1 MQSNKRIM
9 KSGDANFKKC
19 SKLIPKMFIHKIIP
33 VDRIKCNSLN
43 GDCIA
48 SVYNKITSF
57 GTCHTHL
64 SLDLGIV
71 GMVPFQ
77 YTFFVTYLLHEE
89 IWVRA
94 CLKGRSY
101 ETWYEDFSPQ
111 LNQNK

>member
-33 VDRIKCNSLN
+33 VDKIKCNSLN

-48 SVYNKITSF
+48 IVYNKITSF
-57 GTCHTHL
+57 STCHIHL

-71 GMVPFQ
+71 GMVPF
-77 YTFFVTYLLHEE
+77 
-89 IWVRA
+89 
-94 CLKGRSY
+94 
-101 ETWYEDFSPQ
+101 
-111 LNQNK
+111 